1 MEKEVKIA
9 GRVAMVPKE
18 YYIHGRE
25 YKRLDT
31 VRYLGGVYVAKK
43 DNVNQDP
50 TVDGDNEFWMFMVG
64 TASVDLATSEKPGI
78 SKPDGKTITIDDDGV
93 LTAKL
98 PKPDE
103 ETIISEDGTWSAV
116 IPNPPKADGTTIVDN
131 DGTWSAVIPDPP
143 APPIPDGV
151 TIVDE
156 DGIWSAVIPDPPE
169 VPGADGET
177 IVYNE
182 EGELSAVVATEDKP
196 GIVKPDGK
204 TITIDENGTIVGAS
218 SGFVGSTEAAK
229 AAMEAGEFT
238 DGQLVFIDDDFIP
251 GGGGGGGTDNPEV
264 YVGDSEPKDG
274 ELLWVDTREE
284 VEDYSAWEPTI
295 VTFTVIVPKQDGGV
309 IDDGQ
314 RFTSLPTKNNMDTDN
329 YDYIMPEHISAS
341 AMWTKTLC
349 ILVDAYTTQE
359 NGGNV
364 YFIKGIT
371 EMIDDLGVGIQ
382 TVAFRRKKMV

>member
-31 VRYLGGVYVAKK
+31 VRYQGGVYVAKK

-64 TASVDLATSEKPGI
+64 TASVDLATNEKPGI
-78 SKPDGKTITIDDDGV
+78 SKPDGETINI
-93 LTAKL
+93 
-98 PKPDE
+98 DE
-103 ETIISEDGTWSAV
+103 EGTLTV
-116 IPNPPKADGTTIVDN
+116 PL
-131 DGTWSAVIPDPP
+131 
-143 APPIPDGV
+143 PIPDGE
-151 TIVDE
+151 TIKSD
-156 DGIWSAVIPDPPE
+156 DGIWRAVIPDPPE

-182 EGELSAVVATEDKP
+182 EGELSAVVATKDKP

-204 TITIDENGTIVGAS
+204 TITIDDDGTIVGAS

-251 GGGGGGGTDNPEV
+251 GGGGGGGTDSPEV
-264 YVGDSEPKDG
+264 YVGDEEPTNG
-274 ELLWVDTREE
+274 ELLWVDTSEEEEDDFITKLVMERVLVEWSSSESMFVGKISREP
-284 VEDYSAWEPTI
+284 VDRMYV
-295 VTFTVIVPKQDGGV
+295 VTFTSGNQQAVRYVINDHETIKIAVDNKPTTEAYMYATIIYIPK
-309 IDDGQ
+309 
-314 RFTSLPTKNNMDTDN
+314 N
-329 YDYIMPEHISAS
+329 
-341 AMWTKTLC
+341 
-349 ILVDAYTTQE
+349 
-359 NGGNV
+359 
-364 YFIKGIT
+364 
-371 EMIDDLGVGIQ
+371 
-382 TVAFRRKKMV
+382 